1 MSKETSNVEQ
11 ARKVAEAE
19 TDPRVD
25 LAVER
30 TELALERTQLAW
42 IRTTL
47 ALLGSGI
54 ALDKGLEAMHR
65 ARIESGNALV
75 QDAHFLGLSLSIA
88 GTVLMIFTTWYYIR
102 RSRSLANMKGGKPL
116 LVPPGA
122 LASFLIILLG
132 LAINFLLWVS

>member
-11 ARKVAEAE
+11 VRKEAESE

-47 ALLGSGI
+47 ALMGSGI

-75 QDAHFLGLSLSIA
+75 QNAHIVGLALSIT
-88 GTVLMIFTTWYYIR
+88 GTVLMMFTTWYYIR
-102 RSRSLANMKGGKPL
+102 RTHSLASMKGGKPL

-132 LAINFLLWVS
+132 LAVNFLLWVS